1 MAVKFPQGSI
11 LSLDQISPD
20 DRITLADF
28 GGSQNEREGK
38 YTLAIAFQNLH
49 KRKLDRDTGYDPE
62 DPLGIAS
69 GVPATAQEV
78 REAFEEQ
85 RIIPIPETD
94 DETFVSQHLV
104 IRTFDLPDD
113 ETNTY
118 YKRLIDIARQHLIT

>member
-11 LSLDQISPD
+11 LSLDQILPT

-28 GGSQNEREGK
+28 GGSQAEREGK

-49 KRKLDRDTGYDPE
+49 KRKLEREPGYDPE
-62 DPLGIAS
+62 DPLGVNSAIP
-69 GVPATAQEV
+69 VTAQEV

-94 DETFVSQHLV
+94 TETFVSTHLV
-104 IRTFDLPDD
+104 IRTFDLPSD
-113 ETNTY
+113 ETNDY
-118 YKRLIDIARQHLIT
+118 YKRLIDTARTFLQS

>member
-1 MAVKFPQGSI
+1 MAVKFPEGSI
-11 LSLDQISPD
+11 ISLDQISPD

-28 GGSQNEREGK
+28 GGSQDEREGK

-49 KRKLDRDTGYDPE
+49 KRKLERDPGYDPE
-62 DPLGIAS
+62 DPLGLVS
-69 GVPATAQEV
+69 GVSVTAQEV

-94 DETFVSQHLV
+94 DETFVSLHLI

-113 ETNTY
+113 ETNPY
-118 YKRLIDIARQHLIT
+118 YKRLIDTARQFLIT

>member
-11 LSLDQISPD
+11 LSLDQILPT

-49 KRKLDRDTGYDPE
+49 KRKLNRDPGYDPE
-62 DPLGIAS
+62 DPLGVES
-69 GVPATAQEV
+69 GVPVTAQEV
-78 REAFEEQ
+78 REAYEEQ

-94 DETFVSQHLV
+94 DETFVSLHLV
-104 IRTFDLPDD
+104 IRTFDLPSD
-113 ETNTY
+113 ETNPY
-118 YKRLIDIARQHLIT
+118 YNRLIDTARQFLVS